1 VKAINLLFDKK
12 PAYAGFFLGV
22 IWGSR
27 IAAKRERLAQ
37 AFLYGY
43 IAKFS

>member
-22 IWGSR
+22 ICVSR
-27 IAAKRERLAQ
+27 IAGKRERLAP
-37 AFLYGY
+37 AFF
-43 IAKFS
+43 AWM